1 MAEIEELAHAIAGAG
16 GGALSM
22 IVTYPLVTLS
32 TLAQTT
38 QKKKEEKKVE
48 VKKIETKKYHYPNCK

>member
-1 MAEIEELAHAIAGAG
+1 MSADSELAHAIAGAG

-38 QKKKEEKKVE
+38 TKKKDSEEAEEKKIHF
-48 VKKIETKKYHYPNCK
+48 K